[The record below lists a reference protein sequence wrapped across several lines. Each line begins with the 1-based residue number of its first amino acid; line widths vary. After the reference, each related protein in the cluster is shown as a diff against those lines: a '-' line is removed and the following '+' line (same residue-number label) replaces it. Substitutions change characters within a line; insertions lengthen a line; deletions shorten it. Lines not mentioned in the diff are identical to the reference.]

1 MEIMWVLV
9 YIMVNLDGGVLATTV
24 DLPMTME
31 ECFNARD
38 VLIQEVG
45 EGNGHFKLN
54 TQAICIQSNIKY

>member
-1 MEIMWVLV
+1 MWVLV

-38 VLIQEVG
+38 LLSHQVG
-45 EGNGHFKLN
+45 TDNGHFKMN
-54 TQAICIQSNIKY
+54 TQAICIQSKIKY